1 MNQLPF
7 LNEVIMGALWASSIT
22 ALGILIYTLLL
33 IVFQRSVIYRD
44 LMQVK
49 KMQRNP
55 KLINSNKSAVS
66 KPMQYLLQELGCDWQ
81 EQFGAYLTTT
91 NEGIPVIASVLR
103 PLSPLLGLSG
113 TLYGIGDALA
123 FVSSDPALVIQGFTY
138 AIQTTLIGI
147 FVSVLAHVTAA
158 WIWAP
163 YWKRQR
169 YELFQTLSILHA
181 RIKQAHSKKS
191 AKQQVRERQLSL
203 TLLNKTQQRR
213 NGNNVGTSRR

>member
-49 KMQRNP
+49 IMQLNP
-55 KLINSNKSAVS
+55 KLKNSNISAVS
-66 KPMQYLLQELGCDWQ
+66 KPMQHLLQELGGDWQ

-91 NEGIPVIASVLR
+91 NEGIQIIASVLR
-103 PLSPLLGLSG
+103 PVAPLLGLAG
-113 TLYGIGDALA
+113 TLFGISDALA
-123 FVSSDPALVIQGFTY
+123 FVSSDPSLVIQGFAY

-163 YWKRQR
+163 YWKNQR
-169 YELFQTLSILHA
+169 YELFQTLSTLHV
-181 RIKQAHSKKS
+181 RVKQARSKKTS
-191 AKQQVRERQLSL
+191 TQHAKERQFLLTSL
-203 TLLNKTQQRR
+203 NTTQNRR
-213 NGNNVGTSRR
+213 NGNHVGTSRR